1 MISLVE
7 IRTDKENEILNI
19 DIFIRLNISIKKL
32 YLVLIFFCLKDYY
45 MKNSE

>member
-32 YLVLIFFCLKDYY
+32 YLVLIFD
-45 MKNSE
+45 